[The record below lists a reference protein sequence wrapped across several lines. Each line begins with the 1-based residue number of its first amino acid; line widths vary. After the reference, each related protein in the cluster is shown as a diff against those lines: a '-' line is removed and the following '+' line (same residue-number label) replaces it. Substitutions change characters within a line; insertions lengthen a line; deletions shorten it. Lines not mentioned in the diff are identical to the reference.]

1 VKRST
6 WIAVALAAVLV
17 LAGNLPR
24 LPWAALAARRGRP
37 ALARQ
42 VAAWPHLDRRA
53 APHAVALRAPLA
65 SLPTRHPHV
74 AYAPP
79 RLLATPASPRADRGP
94 FGLRPRLSLP
104 LQVALPALAGVL
116 AGLLA
121 LVTLALSLRRDRRGH
136 VWQLARRGFS
146 PMRIA
151 RSTRVPQD
159 AVRTL
164 LTPGLGARR

>member
-1 VKRST
+1 MKRST
-6 WIAVALAAVLV
+6 WMAVLVTAAVLV

-24 LPWAALAARRGRP
+24 LPLAALAARWP
-37 ALARQ
+37 ASLARQ